1 MKEITSSHNETY
13 KTYKSLLI
21 KKHRVQE
28 GRFLVEGLRLI
39 RHAMSRQWPL
49 EDLILDMREADR
61 PELRQLL
68 DAAEAQRLPVTLL
81 EGELF
86 EALSE
91 TVHSQGCL
99 AVAKMP
105 PLAPRVLEG
114 QLLLA
119 LDQIRDPGNLGTIL
133 RTADA
138 AGVNG
143 VLLSKGCVDPFNE
156 KVVRATM
163 GSLFEVPLIQDA
175 DLCASLPELRA
186 RGYEIAVAVLEN
198 SQDYATYDWT
208 RPTVLVIGN
217 EAQGIAKEI
226 QSLATQRLSIPILGS
241 AESLNAAI
249 AAGVL
254 VFEAAR
260 QRRQSS
266 RGV

>member
-1 MKEITSSHNETY
+1 MKEISSSQNETY
-13 KTYKSLLI
+13 KNYKSLLV
-21 KKHRVQE
+21 KKHRVQK
-28 GRFLVEGLRLI
+28 GLFLVEGLRLI
-39 RHAMSRQWPL
+39 QHAMSRQWPL
-49 EDLILDMREADR
+49 EDLILDLRAVDR
-61 PELRQLL
+61 PELRQLVE
-68 DAAEAQRLPVTLL
+68 AAEAQGLPVTLL

-86 EALSE
+86 EALSD

-105 PLAPRVLEG
+105 PLAPRALEG
-114 QLLLA
+114 HLLLA

-143 VLLSKGCVDPFNE
+143 VLLSKGSVDPFNE

-175 DLCASLPELRA
+175 DLSAALPELRA
-186 RGYEIAVAVLEN
+186 KGYEIAVAVLED
-198 SQDYATYDWT
+198 SEDYADYDWT
-208 RPTVLVIGN
+208 QPTVLVIGN

-226 QSLATQRLSIPILGS
+226 QALATRRLRIPIQGS

-249 AAGVL
+249 AAGVM

-260 QRRQSS
+260 QRRQST